1 MKASALLFAAFATL
15 AISHSA
21 HAQSVER
28 VTNVISGKL
37 ARAGS
42 SNRQPYSDSA
52 LQSLCQKGYTLA
64 IYTYGGARSRTVSCG
79 GGRSIRYQSMTN
91 WSHPSSIINAA
102 EREMRNGGRVMIHC
116 WYGVHASN
124 FVTSAILGRV
134 CNYSASKIENI
145 FRRGIPRGS
154 LAQSRIDQLANDLH
168 QYANGGSV
176 MGGCP

>member
-1 MKASALLFAAFATL
+1 MKVFALLFAFV
-15 AISHSA
+15 AIIA
-21 HAQSVER
+21 IKPPAQAQDVQR
-28 VTNVISGKL
+28 VTEVMSGKL

-42 SNRQPYSDSA
+42 SNKAEYSDA
-52 LQSLCQKGYTLA
+52 TLKSLCQKGYTLA
-64 IYTYGGARSRTVSCG
+64 VFVYKGARDRTVSCG
-79 GGRSIRYQSMTN
+79 GGKSIKYVGMTN
-91 WSHPSSIINAA
+91 WSRPKSIISAA

-134 CNYSASKIENI
+134 CNFSASKIENI
-145 FRRGIPRGS
+145 FRKGIPPRS
-154 LAQSRIDQLANDLH
+154 LAQSRIDELAGDLH